1 MALPAPLKFISVMRT
16 SLGILAFLLAAGVGA
31 RAGLFDVIFPTPELR
46 VITVTDVTAA
56 SLPLRIPT
64 PAEPVYYLPVC
75 VGYRDF
81 GKAIAGD
88 SLPRKEDMIRVIS
101 KVLAKQG
108 YRPADEQH
116 QPTEMILFAWG
127 SLYPDTFMM
136 PGSPPVQFNYS
147 RELAFLGAAKV
158 GIREA
163 QGPTA
168 FPEIDGLT
176 FWTARQDAYRDAA
189 REMLYVAK
197 ISAYEFKPNALARP
211 RLLWSTRISGFARRR
226 VMADSLPIIVVIGG
240 PNIGR
245 NTPRPVWTLASE
257 HFKAEVKLGEPKL
270 EEFLDSGRL
279 PVVDLS
285 AGLPKPAK

>member
-1 MALPAPLKFISVMRT
+1 MALSAALKSIPVMRT
-16 SLGILAFLLAAGVGA
+16 YFAMVAFLLAGGVCA
-31 RAGLFDVIFPTPELR
+31 RAGLFDVIFPVSELK
-46 VITVTDVTAA
+46 VITVTDVPR
-56 SLPLRIPT
+56 SLPPLRIAT

-75 VGYRDF
+75 VGYLDF

-88 SLPRKEDMIRVIS
+88 RLPRKEDMIRVIS

-127 SLYPDTFMM
+127 TLYPDTLVM
-136 PGSPPVQFNYS
+136 PGFPPVQFNYG

-163 QGPTA
+163 QGPAA
-168 FPEIDGLT
+168 FPEIEGLT
-176 FWTARQDAYRDAA
+176 YWTAQRDAYRFAA
-189 REMLYVAK
+189 GEMLYVAK
-197 ISAYEFKPNALARP
+197 ISAYEFKPAAPAKP
-211 RLLWSTRISGFARRR
+211 RMLWTTRISCFARRR
-226 VMADSLPIIVVIGG
+226 VMDATMVMIGG

-245 NTPRPVWTLASE
+245 DTPRPVWTRASE

-285 AGLPKPAK
+285 AGPPKPAK